1 MEAALVAA
9 LAPFLPYL
17 VRAGQRAGGQ
27 VADELGDA
35 AGQLAKDLWARLRP
49 GVEEKP
55 AAKEAVEDVAARP
68 DDERARGALELQLE
82 KLLRGDQGLAREL
95 AQMLEDAQRAGT
107 ISGDVHIGGDVRADR
122 GGVAA
127 GRDIHGGV
135 DTGGRR

>member
-35 AGQLAKDLWARLRP
+35 AWQLAKDLWARLRP

-95 AQMLEDAQRAGT
+95 AQMLEDAQRAG
-107 ISGDVHIGGDVRADR
+107 
-122 GGVAA
+122 
-127 GRDIHGGV
+127 
-135 DTGGRR
+135 